1 MELFN
6 LKNVITVF
14 GAFLV
19 FDEDIKPNLEKQYA
33 DCTISIHPEPNNPT
47 NKAGKLMRIIN
58 AKEQIVIIL
67 RPSRIDIEFP
77 RINKNLI
84 NKLLEKAQVILSDL
98 SWILEH
104 PLGNRI
110 ALRSDFCIFDDEL
123 NAMRALS
130 KNLNVVTNSNE
141 TTEMS
146 IRLNTPEVIQG
157 EPVNIVTN
165 INNAIIGVKKDQEET
180 KRKSLL
186 ITYDVNTV
194 VTNTE
199 NRFEFET
206 LLPYYEEMIN
216 NVFERSEHFN

>member
-6 LKNVITVF
+6 LKNVFTVF

-58 AKEQIVIIL
+58 SKEQTVITF
-67 RPSRIDIEFP
+67 RPNRIDIEFP
-77 RINKNLI
+77 RITKNII
-84 NKLLEKAQVILSDL
+84 NKLLERVQIILSDL
-98 SWILEH
+98 SWILER

-110 ALRSDFCIFDDEL
+110 AFRSDFCVFDDEL
-123 NAMRALS
+123 NGMRTLA
-130 KNLNVVTNSNE
+130 KNINVLTNPDE

-146 IRLNTPEVIQG
+146 IRLNSPEVIQG

-165 INNAIIGVKKDQEET
+165 INNAIIGVKKDQQET

-194 VTNTE
+194 IQNTE
-199 NRFEFET
+199 NRFEFER
-206 LLPYYEEMIN
+206 LLPYFEEMIN

>member
-58 AKEQIVIIL
+58 SKEQIVIIL

-110 ALRSDFCIFDDEL
+110 AFRSDFCIFDDEL

-180 KRKSLL
+180 KRK
-186 ITYDVNTV
+186 
-194 VTNTE
+194 
-199 NRFEFET
+199 
-206 LLPYYEEMIN
+206 
-216 NVFERSEHFN
+216 RSPK

>member
-1 MELFN
+1 MELVN

-77 RINKNLI
+77 RINKSLI

-110 ALRSDFCIFDDEL
+110 AFRSDFCIFDDEL

-194 VTNTE
+194 VSNTE

>member
-19 FDEDIKPNLEKQYA
+19 FDGDIKPNLEKQYA

-58 AKEQIVIIL
+58 SKEQIVIIL

-110 ALRSDFCIFDDEL
+110 AFRSDFCIFDDEL

>member
-58 AKEQIVIIL
+58 AKDQIVIIL

-110 ALRSDFCIFDDEL
+110 AFRSDFCIFDDEL

-186 ITYDVNTV
+186 VTYDVNTV

>member
-19 FDEDIKPNLEKQYA
+19 FDEDIKPNLEKKYA

-110 ALRSDFCIFDDEL
+110 AFRSDFCIFDDEL

>member
-1 MELFN
+1 
-6 LKNVITVF
+6 
-14 GAFLV
+14 
-19 FDEDIKPNLEKQYA
+19 
-33 DCTISIHPEPNNPT
+33 
-47 NKAGKLMRIIN
+47 
-58 AKEQIVIIL
+58 
-67 RPSRIDIEFP
+67 
-77 RINKNLI
+77 
-84 NKLLEKAQVILSDL
+84 
-98 SWILEH
+98 
-104 PLGNRI
+104 
-110 ALRSDFCIFDDEL
+110 
-123 NAMRALS
+123 MRALS

-194 VTNTE
+194 VSNTE

>member
-33 DCTISIHPEPNNPT
+33 DCTISIHPEPNNPS

-58 AKEQIVIIL
+58 SKEQIVIIL

-110 ALRSDFCIFDDEL
+110 AFRSDFCIFDDEL

-206 LLPYYEEMIN
+206 LLPYFEEMIN

>member
-58 AKEQIVIIL
+58 SKEQIVIIL

-110 ALRSDFCIFDDEL
+110 AFRSDFCIFDDEL

>member
-58 AKEQIVIIL
+58 SKEQIVIIL

-84 NKLLEKAQVILSDL
+84 NKLLEKAQVTLSDL

-110 ALRSDFCIFDDEL
+110 AFRSDFCIFDDEL

>member
-110 ALRSDFCIFDDEL
+110 AFRSDFCIFDDEL

-194 VTNTE
+194 VSNTE

>member
-47 NKAGKLMRIIN
+47 NKAGKLMIIIN
-58 AKEQIVIIL
+58 SKEQIVIIL

-110 ALRSDFCIFDDEL
+110 AFRSDFCIFDDEL

-146 IRLNTPEVIQG
+146 IRLNTPEFIQG

>member
-110 ALRSDFCIFDDEL
+110 AFRSDFCIFDDEL

>member
-1 MELFN
+1 MELVN

-77 RINKNLI
+77 RINKSLI

-110 ALRSDFCIFDDEL
+110 AFRSDFCIFDDEL

-194 VTNTE
+194 VSNTE

-216 NVFERSEHFN
+216 HVFERSEHFN

>member
-6 LKNVITVF
+6 LKKVITVF

-110 ALRSDFCIFDDEL
+110 AFRSDFCIFDDEL

>member
-110 ALRSDFCIFDDEL
+110 AFRSDFCIFDDEL

-157 EPVNIVTN
+157 ESVNIVTN

>member
-58 AKEQIVIIL
+58 SKEQIVIIL

-110 ALRSDFCIFDDEL
+110 AFRSDFCIFDDEL

-194 VTNTE
+194 VSNTE

>member
-1 MELFN
+1 MELVN

-77 RINKNLI
+77 RINKSLI

-110 ALRSDFCIFDDEL
+110 AFRSDFCIFDDEL

-194 VTNTE
+194 VSNTE

-216 NVFERSEHFN
+216 NVFKINI